1 MVKKEKEEE
10 EEERKEEEEEE
21 EAAMVSGCSHVHQPT
36 LVTHF
41 LSYHLSGL
49 SA

>member
-1 MVKKEKEEE
+1 MVKKEKDEEE
-10 EEERKEEEEEE
+10 EEKKEEEE
-21 EAAMVSGCSHVHQPT
+21 ARVSGCSHVHQPT

-49 SA
+49 SAWC